1 MAASVDCEISGVT
14 ASPVPRRWVASAS
27 SSNRNTTRSV
37 SERVASE
44 AITDPAHRIVPASL
58 QSPVLHL
65 REAFMNGARSR
76 RSSRISVAGTS
87 AMFAALRSCSAEK

>member
-1 MAASVDCEISGVT
+1 MPLPPVMAASVDCEISGVT

-44 AITDPAHRIVPASL
+44 AITDPAHRIVPASP
-58 QSPVLHL
+58 S
-65 REAFMNGARSR
+65 RARSFTC
-76 RSSRISVAGTS
+76 G
-87 AMFAALRSCSAEK
+87 